1 MYTLPELP
9 YAYDALAPHISAEIV
24 ELHHSKHHA
33 AYVAG
38 ANQTLERLAEA
49 RGRNEWTGVVGLQR
63 TLAFHV
69 AGHTLHSLYWKSM
82 GPAGTAPSADLTA
95 QLARDFGSAEAF
107 RQHVTAVAMNVQGS
121 GWAVVSWEPIEGRL
135 VAELVQDHHQNV
147 VIGATPLLAL
157 DMWEHAF
164 YLQYRTVK
172 ADYVAAYWELVD
184 WTGFAHRLAAA
195 KG

>member
-9 YAYDALAPHISAEIV
+9 YSYDALQPHISAEIV

-33 AYVAG
+33 AYVTG
-38 ANQTLERLAEA
+38 ANETLERLAKA
-49 RGRNEWTGVVGLQR
+49 RESNEWTGTVGLQR

-69 AGHTLHSLYWKSM
+69 SGHALHSLYWESM
-82 GPAGTAPSADLTA
+82 NPTTTAPSAHLTA
-95 QLARDFGSAEAF
+95 QLTTDFGSTEAF
-107 RQHVTAVAMNVQGS
+107 RQHVTAAAMNVQGS
-121 GWAVVSWEPIEGRL
+121 GWALVSWEPMAGRL
-135 VAELVQDHHQNV
+135 ITELVQDHHQNV
-147 VIGATPLLAL
+147 VVGATPLLAL

-164 YLQYRTVK
+164 YLQYRTAK

-184 WTGFAHRLAAA
+184 WKAFAQRLAAA